1 MSPPPEHDSAERRE
15 LALVAHDLRG
25 PIGVARG
32 HARLLLD
39 GLRGPLSEQQR
50 RSIEAI
56 ERQTDRLDRM
66 IDELEREGTFRH
78 EPTSGARSVVA
89 EVEPGRERMHMLVAD
104 DDPQILELLRDLFS
118 DRYDVTVAYDG
129 AEALE
134 RLRAQ
139 HFELAVV
146 DLGLPKLDGFQVA
159 EQIAREDMPPAFM
172 FLSAEAAP
180 EAKVKGLSL
189 GAADYV
195 TKPFD
200 PAELLARI
208 ARMAAAVERERN
220 LRADALTDP
229 LTGLANYRSLA
240 QNLHREL
247 ERARRYDLPLS
258 LITVDLDD
266 LKRINDEGGHT
277 AGNDA
282 IATVARILKNAVRKF
297 ETVARQGGDEFAV
310 LLPNTSSREAL
321 TLAER
326 LRVEVSR
333 AEIGGR
339 PLSVSLGVAAR
350 EKGDD
355 TTDVRALVEASDHA
369 LYRAKRRGR
378 NRVAGPDR

>member
-1 MSPPPEHDSAERRE
+1 MSAPPDEDTAERRE
-15 LALVAHDLRG
+15 LSLVAHDLRG

-39 GLRGPLSEQQR
+39 GLRGPLNEQQR

-66 IDELEREGTFRH
+66 IDEIEREGALRR
-78 EPTSGARSVVA
+78 EPESGARIAVA
-89 EVEPGRERMHMLVAD
+89 EPDLDRERMHVLVAD
-104 DDPQILELLRDLFS
+104 DDESILDVLRELLE
-118 DRYDVTVAYDG
+118 DRYDVTMAHDG
-129 AEALE
+129 LEALE

-139 HFELAVV
+139 HFDLAIV

-159 EQIAREDMPPAFM
+159 EQIANEDMPPAFM
-172 FLSAEAAP
+172 FLSAEATP

-195 TKPFD
+195 TKPFE

-208 ARMAAAVERERN
+208 ARIAAAVERERN

-240 QNLHREL
+240 QSLHREL
-247 ERARRYDLPLS
+247 ERTRRYDLPLS
-258 LITVDLDD
+258 LITIDVDD
-266 LKRINDEGGHT
+266 LKRINDEGGHA
-277 AGNDA
+277 AGNEA
-282 IATVARILKNAVRKF
+282 IVTVARILKNAVRKF

-310 LLPNTSSREAL
+310 LLPNTSAHEAL

-333 AEIGGR
+333 AEIRGR
-339 PLSVSLGVAAR
+339 PLSISLGVAAR
-350 EKGDD
+350 EKGDA

>member
-1 MSPPPEHDSAERRE
+1 MSAPPEHASSSRE

-25 PIGVARG
+25 PIGVTRG

-39 GLRGPLSEQQR
+39 GLRGPLNEQQR

-56 ERQTDRLDRM
+56 ERQADRLDRM
-66 IDELEREGTFRH
+66 IDEIEREGTLRR
-78 EPTSGARSVVA
+78 EPESGSRIAVA
-89 EVEPGRERMHMLVAD
+89 DVERERMHVIVAD
-104 DDPQILELLRDLFS
+104 DDDEVCELLRELLS
-118 DRYDVTVAYDG
+118 DRYEVTVAHDG
-129 AEALE
+129 SEALE
-134 RLRAQ
+134 RLRSH
-139 HFELAVV
+139 HFDLAIV

-159 EQIAREDMPPAFM
+159 EQIAKEDMPPAFM

-180 EAKVKGLSL
+180 EAKVKGLNL

-208 ARMAAAVERERN
+208 ARIAAAVEREQN

-229 LTGLANYRSLA
+229 LTGLANYRNLA
-240 QNLHREL
+240 HSLHREL
-247 ERARRYDLPLS
+247 ERARRYDLPLA
-258 LITVDLDD
+258 LITIDLDD
-266 LKRINDEGGHT
+266 LKRINDEGGHA
-277 AGNDA
+277 AGNEA

-310 LLPNTSSREAL
+310 LLPNTSSHEAL

-326 LRVEVSR
+326 LRAEVAKAQIR
-333 AEIGGR
+333 GR
-339 PLSVSLGVAAR
+339 PLSISLGVAAR
-350 EKGDD
+350 EKGDAS
-355 TTDVRALVEASDHA
+355 TDVRSLVEASDEA